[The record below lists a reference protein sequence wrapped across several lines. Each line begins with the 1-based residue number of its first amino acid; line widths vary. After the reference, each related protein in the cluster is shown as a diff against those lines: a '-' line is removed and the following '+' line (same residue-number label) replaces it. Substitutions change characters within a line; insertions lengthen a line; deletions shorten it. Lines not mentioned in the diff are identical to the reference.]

1 MARTQTDAAHYWTWL
16 TDPMARC
23 YGGPSSVVRT
33 GALRFQHTHPETA
46 AVYAAYVDGIHAA
59 WDAGAGDRAD
69 AYRTATLETVGP
81 WSFEA
86 VTDAASMARART
98 RAQYVRY
105 PHQTC
110 RFFGDGGVGC
120 MKGERCPFAHTWDP
134 VRCCAPPSCTVVGQQ
149 RRDGGDGGD
158 SGGTRPTPSQR

>member
-1 MARTQTDAAHYWTWL
+1 MARTDAAHYWTWL

-23 YGGPSSVVRT
+23 YGGPSSVVST
-33 GALRFQHTHPETA
+33 AALRFQHTHPETA

-69 AYRTATLETVGP
+69 AYRTATLDTVGP